1 MEYFVYDVF
10 HFSSLS
16 RFVSLLII
24 PLSKTFFSPETF
36 WLEIWYRVSRTV
48 LIRDAEFKGS
58 IATNQAIFQAV
69 FLLKEIENV
78 TNKSHV
84 SRLLPFLLRFPPLFI
99 FFLFFFFHASL
110 QSLVNYTYSIQSPHN
125 VTRAHIEKAHI
136 HINRCSSIHM
146 SINYCTWKYIPALR
160 TLYFIYISYL
170 EIIC

>member
-1 MEYFVYDVF
+1 MYSIFPL
-10 HFSSLS
+10 SLS

-99 FFLFFFFHASL
+99 FFLFFFSR
-110 QSLVNYTYSIQSPHN
+110 VPSIP
-125 VTRAHIEKAHI
+125 RK
-136 HINRCSSIHM
+136 
-146 SINYCTWKYIPALR
+146 
-160 TLYFIYISYL
+160 LYVFDTVST
-170 EIIC
+170 